1 MYKKQ
6 NTIIPMNEK
15 LYKVF
20 HENVGQR
27 LDISWYVIDITW
39 YEVKKEVGYGSNYY
53 HIRII
58 H

>member
-27 LDISWYVIDITW
+27 LDISRYVLNIT
-39 YEVKKEVGYGSNYY
+39 
-53 HIRII
+53 
-58 H
+58 